1 MKHFLSIILRNQFNL
16 FYRFGFTYIPKCQLL
31 EFDGVINESTKEDLI
46 KLFSETTPFEWEE
59 EYLIIQFDKNGL
71 VEGEVITFQI
81 QDIVKVFPLSAQA
94 KSSIETK
101 IDPRI
106 KLESPVFENILP
118 IVEQTIEKHE
128 LEKAIQALWNICDI
142 EDDLNKY
149 LSNVGLDNIFKGLER
164 RKKGTK
170 ASQIKD
176 GNYWEYVLAYDRFD
190 YFPNS
195 TLGYFFDAG
204 QIFANTIGLP
214 SFEGSVLHKFL
225 QSINS
230 SKPEIK
236 IKEIVNLIET
246 EEQAEKYV
254 SKTTVNEQLQYLIT
268 PLYLMLKDEIRKAE
282 DIKSTNLFKHLKTL
296 KEFGASFNYSI
307 ILLGAFFGFKKFYDA
322 YYDNLNLRFYKSYQP
337 VKEKKEE
344 LEKIVSIKQTESN
357 EPTSSN
363 KVPVSDENKELED
376 KPKTE
381 EQTIAADLQD
391 LKVDPLIQDQTLND
405 QKSSEEIPASTEP
418 IVTEVAT
425 KPEEHTIAADL
436 QDLKVEPVIQD
447 QTLNDQQLSEEIPA
461 TTEPLVTEVVTKPE
475 EQKIGVN
482 DNNDSEPKENIES
495 KIEDEILPIDD
506 IKSEVSENPIEHLKK
521 LNSDT
526 ETVIRLKN
534 IINELLTDKTEM
546 KLTDMG
552 DKITEITGQRIT
564 NTIIKNVIKSM
575 DNVEIVPK
583 KKPETARKTIM

>member
-1 MKHFLSIILRNQFNL
+1 MKHFLSILLRNQFNL
-16 FYRFGFTYIPKCQLL
+16 FYRFGYAYIPKCQLL

-46 KLFSETTPFEWEE
+46 RLFSETTPFEWEE

-71 VEGEVITFQI
+71 VEGEVFHFQI
-81 QDIVKVFPLSAQA
+81 QDVVKIYPLSAQA

-106 KLESPVFENILP
+106 KLERPVFENILP
-118 IVEQTIEKHE
+118 KVEQTIEKHE
-128 LEKAIQALWNICDI
+128 LEKAIQALWNVCDI
-142 EDDLNKY
+142 EDDLNKH
-149 LSNVGLDNIFKGLER
+149 LSNIGLDNIFSGLER

-190 YFPNS
+190 YYPNS

-204 QIFANTIGLP
+204 QIFANTKGLP
-214 SFEGSVLHKFL
+214 SFEGSELHKFL
-225 QSINS
+225 QGINN

-236 IKEIVNLIET
+236 IKETVRLLET
-246 EEQAEKYV
+246 EEQGKKYV
-254 SKTTVNEQLQYLIT
+254 SQTTANEQLLYLIT

-296 KEFGASFNYSI
+296 KEFGASFNYAI

-337 VKEKKEE
+337 LKDKKEE
-344 LEKIVSIKQTESN
+344 PEKIVSNNQTESN
-357 EPTSSN
+357 EPTSL
-363 KVPVSDENKELED
+363 KEEPVSDENQGLED
-376 KPKTE
+376 RPKSE
-381 EQTIAADLQD
+381 EHTIAADLQE
-391 LKVDPLIQDQTLND
+391 LKVDPVIQDQPLKD
-405 QKSSEEIPASTEP
+405 QQSSEEIPASTEP

-425 KPEEHTIAADL
+425 KPEE
-436 QDLKVEPVIQD
+436 
-447 QTLNDQQLSEEIPA
+447 
-461 TTEPLVTEVVTKPE
+461 
-475 EQKIGVN
+475 QKIGIN
-482 DNNDSEPKENIES
+482 ENNDSEPKENIES
-495 KIEDEILPIDD
+495 KTEDEILPTDD

-521 LNSDT
+521 SNSDT

-552 DKITEITGQRIT
+552 DKIKEITGQKIT

-583 KKPETARKTIM
+583 KKPETARKTIMQDLFNKQV

>member
-1 MKHFLSIILRNQFNL
+1 MKHFLSILLRNQFNL
-16 FYRFGFTYIPKCQLL
+16 FYRFGYTYIPKCQLL

-46 KLFSETTPFEWEE
+46 RLFSETTPFEWEE
-59 EYLIIQFDKNGL
+59 EYLIIQLDKNEL
-71 VEGEVITFQI
+71 VEGEVFHFQI
-81 QDIVKVFPLSAQA
+81 QDVIKIYPLSAQA

-106 KLESPVFENILP
+106 KLERPVFENILP
-118 IVEQTIEKHE
+118 KVEQTIEKNE
-128 LEKAIQALWNICDI
+128 LEKAIQALWNVCDI

-149 LSNVGLDNIFKGLER
+149 LSNIGLDNIFSGLER

-195 TLGYFFDAG
+195 ILGYFYDAG
-204 QIFANTIGLP
+204 QIFANTKGLP

-225 QSINS
+225 QDINS
-230 SKPEIK
+230 SKPEIR
-236 IKEIVNLIET
+236 IKEIVKLLET
-246 EEQAEKYV
+246 EEQGKKYV
-254 SKTTVNEQLQYLIT
+254 SQTTSNEQLQYLIT

-282 DIKSTNLFKHLKTL
+282 DIKTTNLFKHLKTL
-296 KEFGASFNYSI
+296 KEFGASFNYAI

-337 VKEKKEE
+337 VRDKKEE
-344 LEKIVSIKQTESN
+344 
-357 EPTSSN
+357 
-363 KVPVSDENKELED
+363 PVSVKNQWLED
-376 KPKTE
+376 RPKSE
-381 EQTIAADLQD
+381 EHTIASDLQE
-391 LKVDPLIQDQTLND
+391 LKVEPVIQDQPLND
-405 QKSSEEIPASTEP
+405 QQSSEEIPASTGP

-425 KPEEHTIAADL
+425 KPEE
-436 QDLKVEPVIQD
+436 
-447 QTLNDQQLSEEIPA
+447 
-461 TTEPLVTEVVTKPE
+461 
-475 EQKIGVN
+475 QKIGIN
-482 DNNDSEPKENIES
+482 DNNDCEPKENIES
-495 KIEDEILPIDD
+495 KKEDEILPTDD

-521 LNSDT
+521 SNSDT

-552 DKITEITGQRIT
+552 DKIKEVTGQKIT

-583 KKPETARKTIM
+583 KKPETARKIIMQDLFNKQV